1 MFDLIAGLPLH
12 PLIDHVVVIAI
23 PATVLLALFMLLAGK
38 GSKSFTYWLLG
49 LSAVSFAAAL
59 IAKFS
64 GEALSERVG
73 MPLAHAQDGDRLV
86 YAAGALFASV
96 VVYSLFALKIVKLK
110 NPPKMNVVLPRALAG
125 LGLVPVLALT
135 YVAGHSGAEAVW
147 GSRINTATAE
157 LVGVGVGVGEVASA
171 QPMAANVAQTT
182 GGAAGQ
188 RTTTP
193 GITPSE
199 VAKHS
204 SATSCWSSINGNVYD
219 MTSYVNK
226 HPGGAGVI
234 KAICGKDGT
243 QAFNGQHRGE
253 GAPANV
259 LTGLLVGPLQSAAAQ
274 TAPVMPGA
282 PKAPVVPGAPGTPG
296 RPTKP
301 GSTSMTGH
309 KSMPPAGAY
318 GDEDDDDDD
327 HGEYK
332 KDGRDHDED
341 DDDEYEGEDHDDDD
355 DDEKSSI
362 ISRLLDRFFD

>member
-38 GSKSFTYWLLG
+38 GSKSFTYWLVG

-110 NPPKMNVVLPRALAG
+110 NPPKMNLVLPRAFAG

-147 GSRINTATAE
+147 GSKINTATAE
-157 LVGVGVGVGEVASA
+157 LVGVGEMASA
-171 QPMAANVAQTT
+171 QPMAANVVQTT
-182 GGAAGQ
+182 GRAAGQ

-259 LTGLLVGPLQSAAAQ
+259 LTGLLVGPLQNAATQ
-274 TAPVMPGA
+274 TAPVVPGA
-282 PKAPVVPGAPGTPG
+282 PKAPMVSGVPTTPGTPG

-301 GSTSMTGH
+301 GSTSMTGL

-327 HGEYK
+327 YEGEYE
-332 KDGRDHDED
+332 KDGRDYDD

-355 DDEKSSI
+355 DEKSNI
-362 ISRLLDRFFD
+362 ISRWLDRFFD